1 MKFLK
6 SIWTVVGLSL
16 AISTAMLFFLMQS
29 SLEKI
34 REERHANQV
43 PNLEPVPEKPIQYP
57 DNLSD
62 EIKAFVAELERRDEL
77 IREREQGLQS
87 IRDSIR
93 QEKKEFENHRKEIL
107 NLQAEFDNKVQD
119 FQSERIMLE
128 QKEIDQMKDLA
139 ATVEGLSPAAAVS
152 LFLQMSK
159 DEFNNQREIDN
170 LGPETFPIP
179 NQADRVVLGILELM
193 DPKDIAP
200 IFEELT
206 GGKEATEETGA
217 LAASLTQSLQRL
229 VVESAEEDEG
239 KNGG

>member
-16 AISTAMLFFLMQS
+16 LLSTVLLFVLMQS
-29 SLEKI
+29 AIEKI
-34 REERHANQV
+34 RQEQHASHV
-43 PNLEPVPEKPIQYP
+43 PNLDPVPDKPIQYP
-57 DNLSD
+57 DNLTD
-62 EIKAFVAELERRDEL
+62 EIKAFVTELERRDEL
-77 IREREQGLQS
+77 IRERERGLQS

-93 QEKKEFENHRKEIL
+93 QEKKEFENHRQKIL
-107 NLQAEFDNKVQD
+107 TLQAEFDGKVQE
-119 FQSERIMLE
+119 FRENKIYLE
-128 QKEIDQMKDLA
+128 QKKIDQMKDLA

-159 DEFNNQREIDN
+159 DEFERQREEE
-170 LGPETFPIP
+170 PEKEFPIP
-179 NQADRVVLGILELM
+179 NMPDPVILGILELM

-206 GGKEATEETGA
+206 GGKEATEESKA

-229 VVESAEEDEG
+229 VVETEEDAQG
-239 KNGG
+239 GNGG